1 MWPTECTRD
10 GRRFPEM
17 KVEQLAI
24 HEVLLITP
32 TRHGDERGW
41 FMETYSAPR
50 LAAAGVVDGFVQDNQ
65 SFSGQRFTVRGLHCQ
80 LAPFAQGKLVRV
92 LRGAI
97 WDVAVDARTGSP
109 SYGMHVAAL
118 LSAENAAQLWV
129 PPGFLHGFCTTEPNT
144 EIAYKVTAPYDRA
157 SERGVLWTDPA
168 LGIDWPVHPS
178 AATLSD
184 RDRAL
189 PGWADAQDWFRL

>member
-1 MWPTECTRD
+1 
-10 GRRFPEM
+10 M
-17 KVEQLAI
+17 KVEQLPI
-24 HEVLLITP
+24 REVLLLTP
-32 TRHGDERGW
+32 VRHGDERGW

-50 LAAAGVVDGFVQDNQ
+50 LAEAGIAGAFVQDNQ
-65 SFSGQRFTVRGLHCQ
+65 SFSRERGTVRGLHCQ
-80 LAPFAQGKLVRV
+80 VAPFTQGKLVRV

-97 WDVAVDARTGSP
+97 WDVAVDARAGSP
-109 SYGMHVAAL
+109 SYGQHVGAH
-118 LSAENAAQLWV
+118 LSAHNAAQLWV
-129 PPGFLHGFCTTEPNT
+129 PPGFLHGFCTTESDT

-168 LGIDWPVHPS
+168 LGITWPIQPA

-189 PGWADAQDWFRL
+189 PGWAEAAGWFHL